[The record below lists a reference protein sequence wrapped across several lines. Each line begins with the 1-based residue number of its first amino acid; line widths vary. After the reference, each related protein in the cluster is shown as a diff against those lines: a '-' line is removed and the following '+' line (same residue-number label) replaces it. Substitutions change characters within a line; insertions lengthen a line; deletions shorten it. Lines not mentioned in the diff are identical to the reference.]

1 VYERYRYARSIVNP
15 GKSPL
20 VANNNKICRQAQW
33 RLKEPPLN
41 IFDEPKIDCHNHLFD
56 PARFA
61 YHPDAPYAPS
71 GQEVAPLEQ
80 FNQVMDA
87 YGVRHALLV
96 GPNSGYHTD
105 NRCLLHALASGQGRF
120 KGIAVVDRHISLEQ
134 LAALREQ
141 GVVGVA
147 FNPAMYG
154 VASLHDVGP
163 LFGKLAE
170 LGLFAQIQVCEDQ
183 LVELLG
189 LIERSA
195 VRVLIDHCGRPD
207 AAAGTQQ
214 AGFQALLRLARHGRA
229 SVKLSGMQKF
239 AATAALHAQSSA
251 FVHELIHAFG
261 PQACVWGSDWPFIR
275 QQTRVDYG
283 PLLKLAERLMPD
295 PHLRRT
301 IMWDTPR
308 RLFGFA

>member
-1 VYERYRYARSIVNP
+1 
-15 GKSPL
+15 
-20 VANNNKICRQAQW
+20 
-33 RLKEPPLN
+33 LN

-120 KGIAVVDRHISLEQ
+120 KGVAVVDRQIGLEQ

-147 FNPAMYG
+147 FNPAMHG
-154 VASLHDVGP
+154 LTRLQEAEP
-163 LFGKLAE
+163 LLGKLAE

-183 LVELLG
+183 LVDLQG
-189 LIERSA
+189 LIERSP
-195 VRVLIDHCGRPD
+195 VRVLIDHCGRPQ
-207 AAAGTQQ
+207 AAAGLQQ
-214 AGFQALLRLARHGRA
+214 PGFQALLRLARLGRVC
-229 SVKLSGMQKF
+229 VKLSGMQKF
-239 AATAALHAQSSA
+239 AAAHALHAQSA
-251 FVHELIHAFG
+251 AYVQALIEAFG
-261 PQACVWGSDWPFIR
+261 PDACVWGSDWPFIR
-275 QQTRVDYG
+275 QPARVDYG

-295 PHLRRT
+295 PRLRRT

>member
-1 VYERYRYARSIVNP
+1 M
-15 GKSPL
+15 
-20 VANNNKICRQAQW
+20 ANNNKICRQAQW
-33 RLKEPPLN
+33 RFKEPTLN

-105 NRCLLHALASGQGRF
+105 NRCLLHALASSQGRF
-120 KGIAVVDRHISLEQ
+120 RGVAVVERQISLEQ

-147 FNPAMYG
+147 LNPALYG
-154 VASLHDVGP
+154 VASLHDVEP

-183 LVELLG
+183 LLELLG
-189 LIERSA
+189 LIERTA

-207 AAAGTQQ
+207 AAAGIQQ
-214 AGFQALLRLARHGRA
+214 AGFQALLRLARHGRVC
-229 SVKLSGMQKF
+229 VKLSGMQKF
-239 AATAALHAQSSA
+239 AAADALYDQSRA
-251 FVHELIHAFG
+251 YVHELINAFG

-275 QQTRVDYG
+275 QRTRVDYG

-308 RLFGFA
+308 QLFGFA

>member
-1 VYERYRYARSIVNP
+1 M
-15 GKSPL
+15 
-20 VANNNKICRQAQW
+20 
-33 RLKEPPLN
+33 N

-120 KGIAVVDRHISLEQ
+120 KGVAVVDRQIGLEQ

-147 FNPAMYG
+147 FNPAMHG
-154 VASLHDVGP
+154 LTRLQEAEAL
-163 LFGKLAE
+163 LGKLAE

-183 LVELLG
+183 LVDLQG
-189 LIERSA
+189 LIERSP
-195 VRVLIDHCGRPD
+195 VRVLIDHCGRPQ
-207 AAAGTQQ
+207 AAAGLQQ
-214 AGFQALLRLARHGRA
+214 PGFRALLRLARLGRV

-239 AATAALHAQSSA
+239 AAAHALHAQSAAYVQALIEA
-251 FVHELIHAFG
+251 FN
-261 PQACVWGSDWPFIR
+261 PDACVWGSDWPFIR
-275 QQTRVDYG
+275 QPARVDYG

-295 PHLRRT
+295 PRLRRT